1 MLTTVPLFNQRIV
14 KIQRRQAGAYLDHT
28 YREGGIVESD
38 LKGSVQPATPKEL
51 RSNSE
56 GEDFVE
62 GIKVYS
68 NDAKGIRNTDIIID
82 GGFNYRVVSVLPWN
96 HHGYYKIVAGLI
108 ND

>member
-38 LKGSVQPATPKEL
+38 LKGSVQPATPKDL
-51 RSNSE
+51 RSNPQ
-56 GEDFVE
+56 GEDITA
-62 GIKVYS
+62 GIKIYS
-68 NDAKGIRNTDIIID
+68 NDPRNVRTTDIIVD
-82 GGFNYRVVSVLPWN
+82 GENSYRVFSVVPWN
-96 HHGYYKIVAGLI
+96 YHGYYKIVAGLI